1 MVEYPVPIRHQLSRD
16 LEVIEWAR
24 RQGLRVPVVLAS
36 DPPTGRVVLE
46 DFGENDAE
54 STLEATPIRHRQ
66 ALLERLLQPLA
77 VLAGCDPAA
86 LPTWNP
92 PLDQDR
98 LRWELTGFELWYV
111 RSLRSVPPPPG
122 LSLWL
127 DELAHDVAAHPV
139 RICHRDYHLNNLMLL
154 PDDEVGIID
163 IQDILVGPDT
173 YDVVSLLGER
183 AATAFVSADQRRA
196 LLERWA
202 EQTGAGPGWQ
212 DRVRHVQVQRSLKVI
227 GTFARF
233 LACGR
238 REYEPWLQA
247 LIEGLP
253 DRLSAAAVPAD
264 VAAFLI
270 D

>member
-1 MVEYPVPIRHQLSRD
+1 
-16 LEVIEWAR
+16 
-24 RQGLRVPVVLAS
+24 
-36 DPPTGRVVLE
+36 
-46 DFGENDAE
+46 
-54 STLEATPIRHRQ
+54 
-66 ALLERLLQPLA
+66 
-77 VLAGCDPAA
+77 
-86 LPTWNP
+86 
-92 PLDQDR
+92 
-98 LRWELTGFELWYV
+98 
-111 RSLRSVPPPPG
+111 

-154 PDDEVGIID
+154 ADGEVGIID
-163 IQDILVGPDT
+163 IQDILIGPDS

-183 AATAFVSADQRRA
+183 AATGFIGADQRRA

-202 EQTGAGPGWQ
+202 DLTGAGPGWQ
-212 DRVRHVQVQRSLKVI
+212 DRVAQVQAQRNLKVI

-238 REYEPWLQA
+238 REYGPWLQG

-253 DRLSAAAVPAD
+253 DRLSSVAVPTD